1 MPKRSPLT
9 PTLSPESGGEGVRRL
24 PLPPAGEGW
33 GRSGAFEPHA
43 ASPLS
48 GSGLQAG
55 TRTAS
60 EGGADRSTP
69 YRKRLP
75 TLEREQQ
82 IVAGAIRFFSD
93 RGLDGQLRDLAK
105 NIGVTHALLY
115 HYFPTKQ
122 ALIDRVYTELFEGL
136 WQPKWERTLDN
147 PKLDAQ
153 TKFMRFYAAYTKA
166 IFAREFV
173 RILVF
178 SGLSDHYI
186 PDRFFELLR
195 NRLFPRLIRETR
207 RHCGVTSRAKP
218 NSRELEL
225 LMGLHGGIFYIGLRR
240 SVYEQA
246 VHGAETSEHDE
257 TYIADRIQGYLL
269 SAKAVLYAPQKSTQK
284 STQRAPAARRP
295 RKA

>member
-1 MPKRSPLT
+1 MISNQV
-9 PTLSPESGGEGVRRL
+9 LSPTRV
-24 PLPPAGEGW
+24 PTPVPTAVAMPP
-33 GRSGAFEPHA
+33 
-43 ASPLS
+43 
-48 GSGLQAG
+48 
-55 TRTAS
+55 
-60 EGGADRSTP
+60 
-69 YRKRLP
+69 RKRLP
-75 TLEREQQ
+75 TAEREQQ
-82 IVAGAIRFFSD
+82 IVAGAIRFFAD

-122 ALIDRVYTELFEGL
+122 ALIDRVYLELFEGL
-136 WQPKWERTLDN
+136 WKPEWERILDN

-153 TKFMRFYAAYTKA
+153 TKFARFYCDYAKA

-178 SGLSDHYI
+178 SGLSDHCI

-207 RHCGVTSRAKP
+207 RHCGVMSRAKP

-246 VHGAETSEHDE
+246 VHGAEASEHDE
-257 TYIADRIQGYLL
+257 TYIGDRIQGYLL
-269 SAKAVLYAPQKSTQK
+269 SAKAVLYAPQARQET
-284 STQRAPAARRP
+284 PAARPFRN

>member
-1 MPKRSPLT
+1 MRQ
-9 PTLSPESGGEGVRRL
+9 RI
-24 PLPPAGEGW
+24 PPA
-33 GRSGAFEPHA
+33 PV
-43 ASPLS
+43 
-48 GSGLQAG
+48 
-55 TRTAS
+55 
-60 EGGADRSTP
+60 
-69 YRKRLP
+69 RKRLP
-75 TLEREQQ
+75 TAEREQQ

-122 ALIDRVYTELFEGL
+122 VLIERVYTELFEGL
-136 WQPKWERTLDN
+136 WQAEWERILDN
-147 PKLDAQ
+147 PKLDAP

-207 RHCGVTSRAKP
+207 RHCGVTSRARP

-240 SVYEQA
+240 SVYEQP
-246 VHGAETSEHDE
+246 VHGAETPEHDE
-257 TYIADRIQGYLL
+257 IYIADRIRGYLL
-269 SAKAVLYAPQKSTQK
+269 SAKAVLYAPQKPGQIAAPRAAPRAVQRAAQK
-284 STQRAPAARRP
+284 STPASAQRAPAANQP